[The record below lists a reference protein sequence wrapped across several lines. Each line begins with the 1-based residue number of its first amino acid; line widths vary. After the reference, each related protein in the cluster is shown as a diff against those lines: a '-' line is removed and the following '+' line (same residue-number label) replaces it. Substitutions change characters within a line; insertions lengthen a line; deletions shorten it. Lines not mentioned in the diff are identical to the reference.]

1 MRPTELVSRRAAVV
15 QAVLALSPTFLAPA
29 PARSLEPSKEQ
40 VLVAKRA
47 FEAFDQRQLP
57 LADELFT
64 STIDSWRQL
73 DRGVEE
79 LTSLL
84 VARAGVRVDRTN
96 FAAAKEDLDEAIRL
110 MEPTGEPTS
119 PGGRAR
125 YREYPDAFVQ
135 RGLAREGLRD
145 WRGALSDYDRA
156 VSLWGGVGDGVNPFA
171 LSYRG
176 RARSE
181 VGDYEGA
188 LVDFRTASS
197 IFSRVDKN
205 GAPRRP
211 ALAHAG
217 GRAEFT
223 CAGPASP
230 PSPWQTT
237 RRRRRARRRR

>member
-1 MRPTELVSRRAAVV
+1 MSRRVMRPTELVSRRAAVV

-110 MEPTGEPTS
+110 METLES
-119 PGGRAR
+119 
-125 YREYPDAFVQ
+125 
-135 RGLAREGLRD
+135 
-145 WRGALSDYDRA
+145 ALSVLLQHRKQ
-156 VSLWGGVGDGVNPFA
+156 LHHQN
-171 LSYRG
+171 
-176 RARSE
+176 E
-181 VGDYEGA
+181 E
-188 LVDFRTASS
+188 T
-197 IFSRVDKN
+197 
-205 GAPRRP
+205 
-211 ALAHAG
+211 H
-217 GRAEFT
+217 
-223 CAGPASP
+223 
-230 PSPWQTT
+230 
-237 RRRRRARRRR
+237 